1 MIISE
6 KSTSSFRKKYLHNMH
21 IECNVDSSG
30 LILIKPSDEMGSVKK
45 SFSAIYC
52 LDAEAEEFAS
62 IQVKKR
68 FNRII
73 N

>member
-1 MIISE
+1 
-6 KSTSSFRKKYLHNMH
+6 MH